1 METQMSGAFMS
12 LLVVELVLTA
22 IAVAMF
28 LWRSALD
35 MKEEDHLVLDEAESH
50 LVRDQAAIRS
60 RVTQLSR
67 YIKVVSIAWAVLAV
81 ILFGVWV
88 ENGLNLI

>member
-12 LLVVELVLTA
+12 LLVLELVLTA

-28 LWRSALD
+28 LWRSVLD
-35 MKEEDHLVLDEAESH
+35 MKEEDHLVLDDAESH
-50 LVRDQAAIRS
+50 LVREQAAIRS
-60 RVTQLSR
+60 RATQLTR
-67 YIKVVSIAWAVLAV
+67 YIKVVSVVWAVLGV